1 MHMKRS
7 LKVIVS
13 IGIAL
18 LTMFM
23 LSGCS
28 TNKEAK
34 AVIGC
39 PRDDT
44 SVEIMVV
51 DKYDSPKEYIP
62 KQDPAVVVKG
72 VFHRGGQYHS
82 ASTDSGES
90 SLVYTAPDKS
100 ALPEHDGDYRLR
112 ITCKG
117 KRSNW
122 VGSKFNDNV
131 NTQRNNANTQ
141 RNFVSNQTDK
151 ADSFLFDKNSSALK
165 AVPTKARA
173 GIGDIYY
180 IRCYSPEDSKEILK
194 EHTAEADIVCEAV
207 GYANP

>member
-18 LTMFM
+18 LSMFM

-28 TNKEAK
+28 NKEAK

-44 SVEIMVV
+44 SVEIMVL
-51 DKYDSPKEYIP
+51 DKDGTPKEYIP

-72 VFHRGGQYHS
+72 VFHSGGQYYS
-82 ASTDSGES
+82 DSTDSSES
-90 SLVYTAPDKS
+90 ILIYTAPDKS
-100 ALPEHDGDYRLR
+100 ALPEHGGYYRLR

-122 VGSKFNDNV
+122 VGSKFGD
-131 NTQRNNANTQ
+131 NANTQ
-141 RNFVSNQTDK
+141 RNFVSSQTDK
-151 ADSFLFDKNSSALK
+151 ADAFLFDKNSSALE
-165 AVPTKARA
+165 AAPTKARVGA
-173 GIGDIYY
+173 RDIYY

-194 EHTAEADIVCEAV
+194 EHTAEADIVCEAT
-207 GYANP
+207 GHTI

>member
-18 LTMFM
+18 LSMFM

-28 TNKEAK
+28 SKEAK

-44 SVEIMVV
+44 SVEIMV

-82 ASTDSGES
+82 DSTDSGES

-100 ALPEHDGDYRLR
+100 ALPEHGGYYRLR

-122 VGSKFNDNV
+122 VGSKFN
-131 NTQRNNANTQ
+131 NNANTQ
-141 RNFVSNQTDK
+141 RNFVSSQTDK
-151 ADSFLFDKNSSALK
+151 ADSFLFDKGSSVLK
-165 AVPTKARA
+165 ASSVEAKGGT
-173 GIGDIYY
+173 YY

-194 EHTAEADIVCEAV
+194 EHTAEADIVCEAT
-207 GYANP
+207 GYANS

>member
-1 MHMKRS
+1 MHVNRS

-18 LTMFM
+18 LSMFM

-28 TNKEAK
+28 NNKEAK

-51 DKYDSPKEYIP
+51 DKDGTPKEYIP

-72 VFHRGGQYHS
+72 AFHKGGQYHS
-82 ASTDSGES
+82 DSTDSGES
-90 SLVYTAPDKS
+90 SLVYTASDKS
-100 ALPEHDGDYRLR
+100 ALPEHGGYYRLR

-122 VGSKFNDNV
+122 VGSKIDD
-131 NTQRNNANTQ
+131 NANTQ
-141 RNFVSNQTDK
+141 RNFVSSQTDK
-151 ADSFLFDKNSSALK
+151 VDAFLFDKSSSALE
-165 AVPTKARA
+165 AAPTRARA
-173 GIGDIYY
+173 GTRDIYY
-180 IRCYSPEDSKEILK
+180 IRCYSLEDSKEILK

>member
-18 LTMFM
+18 LSMFI

-28 TNKEAK
+28 NGDAK

-51 DKYDSPKEYIP
+51 DEGGTPKEYIP
-62 KQDPAVVVKG
+62 KQDPAVVVKEMP
-72 VFHRGGQYHS
+72 HK
-82 ASTDSGES
+82 TGES
-90 SLVYTAPDKS
+90 NLVYTAPDKS
-100 ALPEHDGDYRLR
+100 ALPEHDGYYRLR
-112 ITCKG
+112 VTCKG

-122 VGSKFNDNV
+122 IGSKSGDSAG
-131 NTQRNNANTQ
+131 TQRD
-141 RNFVSNQTDK
+141 FVSIQTDK
-151 ADSFLFDKNSSALK
+151 ADSFLFDKSSSAL
-165 AVPTKARA
+165 RA
-173 GIGDIYY
+173 KQEVGGQGTNY
-180 IRCYSPEDSKEILK
+180 IRCYSQEDSREVLK
-194 EHTAEADIVCEAV
+194 DHTAEADIVCEAV
-207 GYANP
+207 

>member
-18 LTMFM
+18 LSMFI

-28 TNKEAK
+28 NGDAK

-51 DKYDSPKEYIP
+51 DEGGTLKEYIP
-62 KQDPAVVVKG
+62 KQNPEIVI
-72 VFHRGGQYHS
+72 
-82 ASTDSGES
+82 
-90 SLVYTAPDKS
+90 KS
-100 ALPEHDGDYRLR
+100 ATHKSGSAPFDSEYSNNNEASLTYDATSRTLAEYGNYRLR
-112 ITCKG
+112 VTCKG

-122 VGSKFNDNV
+122 IGRKSSSTTKRDF
-131 NTQRNNANTQ
+131 TLE
-141 RNFVSNQTDK
+141 QTDK
-151 ADSFLFDKNSSALK
+151 ADSFLFDKSSSALK
-165 AVPTKARA
+165 AGPTTAK
-173 GIGDIYY
+173 DSTHDTYTHDTYY
-180 IRCYSPEDSKEILK
+180 IRCYSPEDSNEILK
-194 EHTAEADIVCEAV
+194 EHTAEADIVCEAT
-207 GYANP
+207 GHTI

>member
-7 LKVIVS
+7 LKVIAS

-18 LTMFM
+18 LSMFI

-28 TNKEAK
+28 NKEVK
-34 AVIGC
+34 SVIGC

-44 SVEIMVV
+44 SVEIMIL
-51 DKYDSPKEYIP
+51 DKDGTPKEYIS

-72 VFHRGGQYHS
+72 VFHSGGQYHS
-82 ASTDSGES
+82 DSTDSSES
-90 SLVYTAPDKS
+90 ILVYTAPDKS
-100 ALPEHDGDYRLR
+100 ALPEHGGYYRLR
-112 ITCKG
+112 ITCRG

-122 VGSKFNDNV
+122 VGSKFGD
-131 NTQRNNANTQ
+131 NANTQ
-141 RNFVSNQTDK
+141 RNFVSSQTDK
-151 ADSFLFDKNSSALK
+151 ADAFLFDKNSSALE
-165 AVPTKARA
+165 AAPTRARVGA
-173 GIGDIYY
+173 RDIYY

>member
-18 LTMFM
+18 LSMFI

-28 TNKEAK
+28 NKEVK
-34 AVIGC
+34 SVIGC

-51 DKYDSPKEYIP
+51 DKDSTPKEYIS

-72 VFHRGGQYHS
+72 VFHSGGQYRS
-82 ASTDSGES
+82 DSTDSSES
-90 SLVYTAPDKS
+90 ILIYTAPDKS
-100 ALPEHDGDYRLR
+100 ALPEHGGYYRLR

-122 VGSKFNDNV
+122 VGSKFGD
-131 NTQRNNANTQ
+131 NANTQ
-141 RNFVSNQTDK
+141 RNFVSSQTDK
-151 ADSFLFDKNSSALK
+151 ADAFLFDKNSSALE
-165 AVPTKARA
+165 AAPTRARVGA
-173 GIGDIYY
+173 RDIYY

-194 EHTAEADIVCEAV
+194 EHTAEVDIVCEAV

>member
-1 MHMKRS
+1 MC
-7 LKVIVS
+7 I
-13 IGIAL
+13 
-18 LTMFM
+18 

-28 TNKEAK
+28 NKEAK

-62 KQDPAVVVKG
+62 KQDPAVVVTG
-72 VFHRGGQYHS
+72 VFRKG
-82 ASTDSGES
+82 DSGES
-90 SLVYTAPDKS
+90 ILAYTAPDKS
-100 ALPEHDGDYRLR
+100 ALSEHHGNYRLR

-122 VGSKFNDNV
+122 VGY
-131 NTQRNNANTQ
+131 NANTQ
-141 RNFVSNQTDK
+141 RNFVSSQTDK
-151 ADSFLFDKNSSALK
+151 ADAFLFDKNSSALE
-165 AVPTKARA
+165 AAPIRARA
-173 GIGDIYY
+173 DLGEIYY

>member
-1 MHMKRS
+1 MHVKRS

-18 LTMFM
+18 LSMFI

-28 TNKEAK
+28 NNKEAK

-51 DKYDSPKEYIP
+51 DKDGTPKEYIP

-72 VFHRGGQYHS
+72 VFHKGGQYHS
-82 ASTDSGES
+82 DSTDSGES
-90 SLVYTAPDKS
+90 SLVYTASDKS
-100 ALPEHDGDYRLR
+100 ALPEHGGYYRLR

-122 VGSKFNDNV
+122 VGSKIDD
-131 NTQRNNANTQ
+131 NANTQ
-141 RNFVSNQTDK
+141 RNFVSSQTDK
-151 ADSFLFDKNSSALK
+151 ADAFLFDKSSSALK
-165 AVPTKARA
+165 AGPTTAK
-173 GIGDIYY
+173 DSTHDTYY

-194 EHTAEADIVCEAV
+194 EHTAEADIVCEATGHTV
-207 GYANP
+207 

>member
-1 MHMKRS
+1 MIVIMHMKRS

-18 LTMFM
+18 LSMFI

-28 TNKEAK
+28 NGDAK

-51 DKYDSPKEYIP
+51 DEGGTPKEYIP
-62 KQDPAVVVKG
+62 KQNPEIVI
-72 VFHRGGQYHS
+72 
-82 ASTDSGES
+82 
-90 SLVYTAPDKS
+90 KS
-100 ALPEHDGDYRLR
+100 ATHKSGSAPFDGEYSNNNEASLTYDATSRTSTLAEYGNYRLR
-112 ITCKG
+112 VTCKG

-122 VGSKFNDNV
+122 IGRKSSSTTKRDF
-131 NTQRNNANTQ
+131 TLE
-141 RNFVSNQTDK
+141 QTDK
-151 ADSFLFDKNSSALK
+151 ADSFLFDKGSSVLKASSAEAK
-165 AVPTKARA
+165 GGT
-173 GIGDIYY
+173 YY

-194 EHTAEADIVCEAV
+194 EHTAEADIVCEAT
-207 GYANP
+207 GYANS

>member
-1 MHMKRS
+1 MKRS

-18 LTMFM
+18 LSMFI

-28 TNKEAK
+28 NKEVK
-34 AVIGC
+34 SVIGC

-44 SVEIMVV
+44 SVEIMVL
-51 DKYDSPKEYIP
+51 DKDGTPKEYIP

-72 VFHRGGQYHS
+72 VFHKGGQYHS
-82 ASTDSGES
+82 DSTDSGES
-90 SLVYTAPDKS
+90 SLVYTASDKS
-100 ALPEHDGDYRLR
+100 ALPEHGGYYRLR

-122 VGSKFNDNV
+122 VGSKFGD
-131 NTQRNNANTQ
+131 NANTQ
-141 RNFVSNQTDK
+141 RNFVSSQTDK
-151 ADSFLFDKNSSALK
+151 ADTFLFDKNSSALE
-165 AVPTKARA
+165 AAPTRARA
-173 GIGDIYY
+173 GARDIYY

>member
-1 MHMKRS
+1 MKRS

-18 LTMFM
+18 LSMFM

-28 TNKEAK
+28 SKEAK

-72 VFHRGGQYHS
+72 VFHKGGQYHS
-82 ASTDSGES
+82 DSTDSGES

-100 ALPEHDGDYRLR
+100 ALPEHGGYYRLR

-122 VGSKFNDNV
+122 VGSKFN
-131 NTQRNNANTQ
+131 NNANTQ
-141 RNFVSNQTDK
+141 RNFVSSQTDK
-151 ADSFLFDKNSSALK
+151 ADSFLFDKSSSAL
-165 AVPTKARA
+165 RA
-173 GIGDIYY
+173 KREVGGQGTNY
-180 IRCYSPEDSKEILK
+180 IRCYSQEDSREVLK
-194 EHTAEADIVCEAV
+194 DHTAEADIVCEAV
-207 GYANP
+207 

>member
-1 MHMKRS
+1 MRMKRS

-18 LTMFM
+18 LSMFM

-28 TNKEAK
+28 SNKEAK

-44 SVEIMVV
+44 SVEIMVL
-51 DKYDSPKEYIP
+51 DKDGTPKEYIP

-72 VFHRGGQYHS
+72 VFHKGGQYHS
-82 ASTDSGES
+82 DSTDSGES
-90 SLVYTAPDKS
+90 SLVYTASDKS
-100 ALPEHDGDYRLR
+100 ALPEHGGYYRLR

-122 VGSKFNDNV
+122 VGSKIDD
-131 NTQRNNANTQ
+131 NANTQ
-141 RNFVSNQTDK
+141 RNFVSSQTDK
-151 ADSFLFDKNSSALK
+151 ADTFLFDKNSSALE
-165 AVPTKARA
+165 AAPTRARA
-173 GIGDIYY
+173 GTRDIYY
-180 IRCYSPEDSKEILK
+180 IRCYSPEDSKETLK
-194 EHTAEADIVCEAV
+194 EHATEADIVCEAV

>member
-18 LTMFM
+18 LSMFI

-28 TNKEAK
+28 NGDAK

-51 DKYDSPKEYIP
+51 DEGGTPKEYIP
-62 KQDPAVVVKG
+62 KQNPEIVI
-72 VFHRGGQYHS
+72 
-82 ASTDSGES
+82 
-90 SLVYTAPDKS
+90 KS
-100 ALPEHDGDYRLR
+100 ATHKSGSAPFDGEYSNNNEASLTYDATSRTSTLAEYGNYRLR

-122 VGSKFNDNV
+122 VGSKIDD
-131 NTQRNNANTQ
+131 NANTQ
-141 RNFVSNQTDK
+141 RNFVSSQTDK
-151 ADSFLFDKNSSALK
+151 ADSFLFDKSSSALK
-165 AVPTKARA
+165 AGPTTAK
-173 GIGDIYY
+173 DSTHDTYTHDTYY
-180 IRCYSPEDSKEILK
+180 IRCYSPEDSNEILK

-207 GYANP
+207 